1 MSHQGDTTVFYV
13 GCQLILVGVLGQ
25 IAVYIVRRFIEQFL
39 WPKSKM
45 PSYSKITKKR
55 RMANPILDAE
65 LDDAESTEQ
74 VYNSAPT
81 DSNKDQKEAIMNN
94 GSAQSSLAERNLQLA
109 AVQQSISALTPLAK
123 ERLTNDS
130 ELDESSKQAFLAL
143 IDTFAQATSSLNSSM
158 PAPVLSNNILDESDK
173 TNEQQE
179 QATQYLLKTLSMLTD
194 SK

>member
-1 MSHQGDTTVFYV
+1 MSQRDDTTIFYI

-25 IAVYIVRRFIEQFL
+25 ITVYVVCRLIEQFL

-55 RMANPILDAE
+55 RMANPTLDAE
-65 LDDAESTEQ
+65 LDDTLSTGQ
-74 VYNSAPT
+74 VYNSTPIN
-81 DSNKDQKEAIMNN
+81 SNKDSKEAIINN
-94 GSAQSSLAERNLQLA
+94 GSAQLSLAEHNLQLA
-109 AVQQSISALTPLAK
+109 AVQQSIAALTPLAK
-123 ERLTNDS
+123 ERLTGDS

-143 IDTFAQATSSLNSSM
+143 IDTFTQAASSLNSSV
-158 PAPVLSNNILDESDK
+158 PAPTSSSNILDETDE
-173 TNEQQE
+173 TNNQQE